1 MDEAE
6 LLFTDLLK
14 CDRMSLYQNKDTILD
29 KDKGRLAASV
39 LKRRSEGEPLQHIL
53 GKSDFFGFEFKVTP
67 DVLIPRP
74 ETEILVEAAIGY
86 IRKEQTQETTLD
98 ILELGTGSG
107 CIAVSLAK
115 SLQGIY
121 ITATDISGKA
131 LAVARE
137 NVFLSKVSESITLL
151 QSDLFYLC
159 NRAYDVI
166 ISNPPYIPSSEIE
179 KLQPEIQ
186 FEPRIALDGGSDG
199 LHFYRRIISEGAHYL
214 KSGGLLLLEIGLGEL
229 EGVKNIFSG
238 SREFQILHVV
248 IDHNKIDR
256 VIVAKRTG
264 EYGQASN

>member
-1 MDEAE
+1 MDEVE

-14 CDRMSLYQNKDTILD
+14 CDRMSLYLNKDAVLE
-29 KDKGRLAASV
+29 KDKGKLAASV
-39 LKRRSEGEPLQHIL
+39 LKRRSEGEPLQYIL
-53 GKSDFFGFEFKVTP
+53 GKSDFFGLEFKVNP

-74 ETEILVEAAIGY
+74 ETEILVEASIGY
-86 IRKEQTQETTLD
+86 IRKDQTQETTLD
-98 ILELGTGSG
+98 VLELGTGSG

-115 SLQGIY
+115 SLQGIF

-137 NVFLSKVSESITLL
+137 NVYSNKASEKITLL

-159 NRAYDVI
+159 NRVYDVI

-179 KLQPEIQ
+179 KLQTEIQ

-199 LHFYRRIISEGAHYL
+199 LHFYRRIISESVHYL
-214 KSGGLLLLEIGLGEL
+214 KRGGLLILEIGLGQL
-229 EGVKNIFSG
+229 EAAKNIFSAN
-238 SREFQILHVV
+238 SREFQILHVA

-264 EYGQASN
+264 